1 MIYKVTHTRNIDV
14 VTEYYV
20 ESDDEF
26 YPEDLA
32 VDAVID
38 FNNDEKIPDGVKVT
52 VRQVDETEYDEIF
65 DVDEVESDD

>member
-1 MIYKVTHTRNIDV
+1 MIYKVTHISV
-14 VTEYYV
+14 VEVITEYLV

-38 FNNDEKIPDGVKVT
+38 FNNDIKLPDGVKVT
-52 VRQVDETEYDEIF
+52 IHQADETEYDEIF
-65 DVDEVESDD
+65 DVDEVEADD

>member
-14 VTEYYV
+14 VTEYFV

-38 FNNDEKIPDGVKVT
+38 FNNDKKLPDGVKVIIH
-52 VRQVDETEYDEIF
+52 QVDETEYDEIF
-65 DVDEVESDD
+65 DVVEEEE

>member
-1 MIYKVTHTRNIDV
+1 MLYRVTHTRNIDLI
-14 VTEYYV
+14 TEYYV

-38 FNNDEKIPDGVKVT
+38 FNNDEKLPDGVKVI
-52 VRQVDETEYDEIF
+52 VRQFGETDYDEIF
-65 DVDEVESDD
+65 EVDEVESDD